1 MLIILID
8 TNEKGETKMD
18 ILQLLGSYCFPI
30 VACLG
35 MGWYVKY
42 REDKHSEAIS
52 TLNRDHKEEVSKMVA
67 ALNNNTL
74 ALTQLS
80 DYLRDKDE

>member
-42 REDKHSEAIS
+42 ITDKNMAETSK
-52 TLNRDHKEEVSKMVA
+52 LNLGKTSLLLD
-67 ALNNNTL
+67 L
-74 ALTQLS
+74 
-80 DYLRDKDE
+80 